1 MTEDSWPSRPFSIAN
16 PRAENPTDL
25 SALLRRVA
33 GEIERQQIKAEDVL
47 VVNIDRGGRPWWCG
61 HQSRP
66 RDPRRS
72 SAARPQA
79 GAESLVR

>member
-47 VVNIDRGGRPWWCG
+47 VVNIDSETTEDGPWW
-61 HQSRP
+61 
-66 RDPRRS
+66 
-72 SAARPQA
+72 SA
-79 GAESLVR
+79 LVVWTPEQTEGSP